1 MEEQVKQ
8 LDEQEPNSLET
19 TAQRL
24 AFLALLQK
32 LFRRDVEH
40 LAELLIAGE
49 VALDTWQQRM
59 KERIKELHMSSI
71 VAARGGDW
79 AAITDEDWQ
88 AVNEEIEKQYQYLA
102 GFATDVYD
110 KDEAGEEFTSAII
123 ARAKLYAGVALAIF
137 YRSIMAQEIERGAK
151 EILWVLG
158 IAEHCADCVE
168 LAGTGWMPIQDLGGQ
183 VPGDGSTACRA
194 NCQCHLE
201 FR

>member
-1 MEEQVKQ
+1 MEEQIKQ
-8 LDEQEPNSLET
+8 LDEQEPNSFET

-71 VAARGGDW
+71 AAARGGDW
-79 AAITDEDWQ
+79 GAITDEDRK
-88 AVNEEIEKQYQYLA
+88 AVEEEIERQYQYLA
-102 GFATDVYD
+102 GFATDVYAQG
-110 KDEAGEEFTSAII
+110 EADEEFTSAII
-123 ARAKLYAGVALAIF
+123 ARAKLYAGIALAIF
-137 YRSIMAQEIERGAK
+137 YRSIMAQEIERGAM
-151 EILWVLG
+151 EVNWILG
-158 IAEHCADCVE
+158 IAEHCGDCVE
-168 LAGTGWMPIQDLGGQ
+168 LAGIGWMPIEDLGGQ

-194 NCQCHLE
+194 NCKCHLE